1 MKGQCMKNDK
11 KLPQKWINTPFAFT
25 RLSKNLSLLQ
35 QAVLVKVS
43 EQLQPFIKEFFG
55 SDLARSRK
63 VPKALFSEA
72 VKNSGVTQIYI
83 SYAELGVPENNF
95 FAVKQAMKEV
105 LDVKVE
111 GPKKNEDGS
120 MGMHMYNVFL
130 SGETSIKNTG
140 VVFGLNPQV
149 IDPDKHLYVLDYA
162 FNMVEGYVSHP
173 DNIALIGEVARMPM
187 IYYILRDTSGNNW
200 KERTIKLTVSKI
212 KKYLGMLEFSGA
224 ELVKEAYPKFSQF
237 KKNVLDNSIADINR
251 LKQLGQIDVCIS
263 YEPIYNGKR
272 KVGNPVFI
280 EFTVYDTIEHMQQA
294 EERKRQAQQSASLFA
309 EAEEVKPKQGEKE
322 WQQLLAMLDGETG
335 EWLGSEMSD
344 LLKKVTLD
352 DYDGKTVRIIVTQ
365 EQVAAMENL
374 LGNNILKSKFSQL
387 LGHCFKGDKRKKV
400 RLDYNKL
407 NK

>member
-1 MKGQCMKNDK
+1 MEETK

-55 SDLARSRK
+55 SDLAKSRK
-63 VPKALFSEA
+63 VPKSLFSEA

-105 LDVKVE
+105 LEVKVE

-130 SGETSIKNTG
+130 SGDTSIKNTG

-187 IYYILRDTSGNNW
+187 IYYILRDASGNNW
-200 KERTIKLTVSKI
+200 KERSIQLTVSKI
-212 KKYLGMLEFSGA
+212 KKYLGMMEFSGA
-224 ELVKEAYPKFSQF
+224 EIVKEAYPKFSQF

-272 KVGNPVFI
+272 KVGNPAYI
-280 EFTVYDTIEHMQQA
+280 EFTIYDTIEQMQQA
-294 EERKRQAQQSASLFA
+294 LARKQKAQEPASLFA
-309 EAEEVKPKQGEKE
+309 EAEEVKSGEKE
-322 WQQLLAMLDGETG
+322 WQQLVAMLDGDIG
-335 EWLGSEMSD
+335 EELR
-344 LLKKVTLD
+344 KVAFVS
-352 DYDGKTVRIIVTQ
+352 YNGKTVLLRARR
-365 EQVAAMENL
+365 EQCKRVESCLSDDVIAHV
-374 LGNNILKSKFSQL
+374 KKCSKQVF
-387 LGHCFKGDKRKKV
+387 GKV
-400 RLDYNKL
+400 IAWNYSLSDN
-407 NK
+407 

>member
-1 MKGQCMKNDK
+1 MEEFK

-55 SDLARSRK
+55 SDLAKSRK
-63 VPKALFSEA
+63 VPKSLFSEA

-83 SYAELGVPENNF
+83 PYAELGVPENNF

-162 FNMVEGYVSHP
+162 FNMIEGYVSHP

-187 IYYILRDTSGNNW
+187 IYYILRDASGNNW
-200 KERTIKLTVSKI
+200 KERSIQLTVSKI
-212 KKYLGMLEFSGA
+212 KEYLGMLEFSGA

-263 YEPIYNGKR
+263 YEPIYNSKR
-272 KVGNPVFI
+272 KVGNPAFI
-280 EFTVYDTIEHMQQA
+280 EFTVYDTIEQMQQA
-294 EERKRQAQQSASLFA
+294 LAKKQQTQQTFAFADEEGM
-309 EAEEVKPKQGEKE
+309 KQTPGEKE
-322 WQQLLAMLDGETG
+322 WQQLVAMLDGDIGAE
-335 EWLGSEMSD
+335 LC
-344 LLKKVTLD
+344 KVMFVS
-352 DYDGKTVRIIVTQ
+352 YDGKTVLLKASR
-365 EQVAAMENL
+365 EQ
-374 LGNNILKSKFSQL
+374 
-387 LGHCFKGDKRKKV
+387 CKKV
-400 RLDYNKL
+400 EGCLSDEVIAHVKKCSKQVFGKVIEWNYSLSDN
-407 NK
+407 

>member
-1 MKGQCMKNDK
+1 MEETK

-35 QAVLVKVS
+35 QAVLLKVS

-55 SDLARSRK
+55 SDLAKSRK
-63 VPKALFSEA
+63 VPKSLFSEA

-187 IYYILRDTSGNNW
+187 IYYILRDASGNNW
-200 KERTIKLTVSKI
+200 KERSIQLTVSKI
-212 KKYLGMLEFSGA
+212 KKYLGMMEFSGA
-224 ELVKEAYPKFSQF
+224 EIVKEAYPKFSQF

-272 KVGNPVFI
+272 KVGNPAYI
-280 EFTVYDTIEHMQQA
+280 EFTIYDTIEQMQQA
-294 EERKRQAQQSASLFA
+294 LAKKQKAQEPASLFD
-309 EAEEVKPKQGEKE
+309 EEVKPGEKE
-322 WQQLLAMLDGETG
+322 WQQFLCLIDKEIAADFQKARFL
-335 EWLGSEMSD
+335 S
-344 LLKKVTLD
+344 
-352 DYDGKTVRIIVTQ
+352 YDGMYLILGVTNRDLPTMIEKHFDKKAVLKHVEKCLVKVFGKMITLKYKIVKQ
-365 EQVAAMENL
+365 
-374 LGNNILKSKFSQL
+374 
-387 LGHCFKGDKRKKV
+387 
-400 RLDYNKL
+400 
-407 NK
+407 

>member
-1 MKGQCMKNDK
+1 MEEIK

-55 SDLARSRK
+55 SDLAKSRK
-63 VPKALFSEA
+63 VPKSLFSEA

-111 GPKKNEDGS
+111 GPKKNEDGTW
-120 MGMHMYNVFL
+120 GMHMYNVFL

-162 FNMVEGYVSHP
+162 FNMTEGYVSHP

-187 IYYILRDTSGNNW
+187 IYYILRDASGNNW
-200 KERTIKLTVSKI
+200 KERSIHLTVSKI
-212 KKYLGMLEFSGA
+212 KKYLGMMEFSGA
-224 ELVKEAYPKFSQF
+224 EIVKEAYPKFYQF

-272 KVGNPVFI
+272 KVGNPAYI
-280 EFTVYDTIEHMQQA
+280 EFTIYDTIEQMQQA
-294 EERKRQAQQSASLFA
+294 LAKKQKAQEPASLFA
-309 EAEEVKPKQGEKE
+309 EAEEVKPGEKE
-322 WQQLLAMLDGETG
+322 WQQLVAMLDGEIG
-335 EWLGSEMSD
+335 EELR
-344 LLKKVTLD
+344 KVVFVS
-352 DYDGKTVRIIVTQ
+352 YDGKTVLLKASR
-365 EQVAAMENL
+365 EQ
-374 LGNNILKSKFSQL
+374 
-387 LGHCFKGDKRKKV
+387 CKKV
-400 RLDYNKL
+400 ESCLSDDVIAHVKKCSKQVFGKVIAWNYSLSDN
-407 NK
+407 

>member
-1 MKGQCMKNDK
+1 MEEIK

-55 SDLARSRK
+55 SDLVKSRK
-63 VPKALFSEA
+63 VPKSLFSEA

-130 SGETSIKNTG
+130 SGDTSIKNTG

-162 FNMVEGYVSHP
+162 FNMTEGYVSHP

-187 IYYILRDTSGNNW
+187 IYYILRDASGNNW
-200 KERTIKLTVSKI
+200 KERSIQLTVSKI
-212 KKYLGMLEFSGA
+212 KKYLGMMEFSGA
-224 ELVKEAYPKFSQF
+224 EIVKEAYPKFSQF

-272 KVGNPVFI
+272 KVGNPAYI
-280 EFTVYDTIEHMQQA
+280 EFTIYDTIEQMQQA
-294 EERKRQAQQSASLFA
+294 LAKKQEVQRLTSLFVD
-309 EAEEVKPKQGEKE
+309 EVKPGKKE
-322 WQQLLAMLDGETG
+322 WQQLVAMLDGDIG
-335 EWLGSEMSD
+335 EELR
-344 LLKKVTLD
+344 KVVFVS
-352 DYDGKTVRIIVTQ
+352 YDGKTVLLKASREQCRKVESCLSDDVIVHVKKCSK
-365 EQVAAMENL
+365 QVF
-374 LGNNILKSKFSQL
+374 G
-387 LGHCFKGDKRKKV
+387 KV
-400 RLDYNKL
+400 IKWNYSVSDN
-407 NK
+407 

>member
-1 MKGQCMKNDK
+1 MEETK

-55 SDLARSRK
+55 SDLAKSRK
-63 VPKALFSEA
+63 VPKSLFSEA

-187 IYYILRDTSGNNW
+187 IYYILRDASGNNW
-200 KERTIKLTVSKI
+200 KERSIQLTVSKI
-212 KKYLGMLEFSGA
+212 KKYLGMMEFSGA
-224 ELVKEAYPKFSQF
+224 EIVKEAYPKFSQF

-272 KVGNPVFI
+272 KVGNPAYI
-280 EFTVYDTIEHMQQA
+280 EFTIYDTIEQMQQA
-294 EERKRQAQQSASLFA
+294 LARKQKAQEPASLFA
-309 EAEEVKPKQGEKE
+309 EAEEVRPGESE
-322 WQQLLAMLDGETG
+322 WQQLVAMLDGDIG
-335 EWLGSEMSD
+335 EELR
-344 LLKKVTLD
+344 KVAFVS
-352 DYDGKTVRIIVTQ
+352 YNGKTVLLKASR
-365 EQVAAMENL
+365 EQ
-374 LGNNILKSKFSQL
+374 
-387 LGHCFKGDKRKKV
+387 CKKV
-400 RLDYNKL
+400 ESCLSDDVIAHVKKCSKQVFGKVIAWNYSLSDN
-407 NK
+407 

>member
-1 MKGQCMKNDK
+1 MENEKQ
-11 KLPQKWINTPFAFT
+11 LPQTQKWINTPFAFT

-55 SDLARSRK
+55 SDLAKSRK

-120 MGMHMYNVFL
+120 WGMHMYNVFL

-162 FNMVEGYVSHP
+162 FNMTEGYVSHP

-187 IYYILRDTSGNNW
+187 IYYILRDASGNNW
-200 KERTIKLTVSKI
+200 KERKIRLTVSKI
-212 KKYLGMLEFSGA
+212 KKYLGMLEFCGT

-251 LKQLGQIDVCIS
+251 LKQMGQLDVCIS

-272 KVGNPVFI
+272 KVGNPAFI
-280 EFTVYDTIEHMQQA
+280 DFCVYDTIEQMRSNETRKQQEGQQVSMFA
-294 EERKRQAQQSASLFA
+294 DAQ
-309 EAEEVKPKQGEKE
+309 EVKPGEKE
-322 WQQLLAMLDGETG
+322 WQQLVAMLNDE
-335 EWLGSEMSD
+335 LGKE
-344 LLKKVTLD
+344 LRKVEFVSF
-352 DYDGKTVRIIVTQ
+352 DGKSIFLRTFRAQRDKVESYLTADVIKDVKACS
-365 EQVAAMENL
+365 VKVFGKMVSWFYYL
-374 LGNNILKSKFSQL
+374 L
-387 LGHCFKGDKRKKV
+387 DE
-400 RLDYNKL
+400 
-407 NK
+407 

>member
-1 MKGQCMKNDK
+1 MEDTK

-55 SDLARSRK
+55 SDLAKSRK
-63 VPKALFSEA
+63 VPKSLFSEA

-187 IYYILRDTSGNNW
+187 IYYILRDASGNNW
-200 KERTIKLTVSKI
+200 KERSIQLTVSKI
-212 KKYLGMLEFSGA
+212 KKYLGMMEFSGA
-224 ELVKEAYPKFSQF
+224 EIVKEAYPKFSQF

-272 KVGNPVFI
+272 KVGNPAYI
-280 EFTVYDTIEHMQQA
+280 EFTIYDTIEQMQQA
-294 EERKRQAQQSASLFA
+294 LARKQKAQEPASLFA
-309 EAEEVKPKQGEKE
+309 EAEEVKSGEKE
-322 WQQLLAMLDGETG
+322 WQQLVAMLDGDIG
-335 EWLGSEMSD
+335 EELR
-344 LLKKVTLD
+344 KVEFVS
-352 DYDGKTVRIIVTQ
+352 YDGKTVILRASM
-365 EQVAAMENL
+365 EQ
-374 LGNNILKSKFSQL
+374 
-387 LGHCFKGDKRKKV
+387 CKKV
-400 RLDYNKL
+400 ESCLSDDVIAHVKKCSKQVFGKVIAWNYSLSDN
-407 NK
+407 

>member
-1 MKGQCMKNDK
+1 MENENN
-11 KLPQKWINTPFAFT
+11 LPQKWINTPFAFT

-35 QAVLVKVS
+35 QSVLVKVS

-55 SDLARSRK
+55 SDLAKSRK

-120 MGMHMYNVFL
+120 WSMHMYNVFL

-162 FNMVEGYVSHP
+162 FNMTEGYVSHP

-187 IYYILRDTSGNNW
+187 MYYILRDASENNW
-200 KERTIKLTVSKI
+200 KDHKIRLTVSKI
-212 KKYLGMLEFSGA
+212 KKYLGMLEFSGT

-251 LKQLGQIDVCIS
+251 LKQMGQLDVCVS

-272 KVGNPVFI
+272 KIGNPAFI
-280 EFTVYDTIEHMQQA
+280 EFSVYDTIEQMKQATQQG
-294 EERKRQAQQSASLFA
+294 RQNQPQSLFA
-309 EAEEVKPKQGEKE
+309 EAEEIKPGEKE
-322 WQQLLAMLDGETG
+322 WQQFLCLIDKEIAADFQKTQFLSYNGMYLI
-335 EWLGSEMSD
+335 LGVTNKD
-344 LLKKVTLD
+344 LPTMIEKHFDKKAVLNHVEKCLIKVFGKKISLKYK
-352 DYDGKTVRIIVTQ
+352 IIKQ
-365 EQVAAMENL
+365 
-374 LGNNILKSKFSQL
+374 
-387 LGHCFKGDKRKKV
+387 
-400 RLDYNKL
+400 
-407 NK
+407 

>member
-1 MKGQCMKNDK
+1 MEETK

-25 RLSKNLSLLQ
+25 RLSKNMSLLQ

-55 SDLARSRK
+55 SDLAKSRK
-63 VPKALFSEA
+63 VPKSLFSEA

-162 FNMVEGYVSHP
+162 FNMIEGYVSHP

-187 IYYILRDTSGNNW
+187 IYYILRDASGNNW
-200 KERTIKLTVSKI
+200 IERSIRLTVSKI
-212 KKYLGMLEFSGA
+212 KKYLGMMEFSGA
-224 ELVKEAYPKFSQF
+224 EIVKEAYPKFSQF

-272 KVGNPVFI
+272 KVGNPAYI
-280 EFTVYDTIEHMQQA
+280 EFTIYDTIEQMQQA
-294 EERKRQAQQSASLFA
+294 LVKKQKDQQPTSLF
-309 EAEEVKPKQGEKE
+309 EEEVKPGETE
-322 WQQLLAMLDGETG
+322 WQQLVTMLDGDIGVE
-335 EWLGSEMSD
+335 LR
-344 LLKKVTLD
+344 KVVFVS
-352 DYDGKTVRIIVTQ
+352 YDGKTVLLKASR
-365 EQVAAMENL
+365 EQ
-374 LGNNILKSKFSQL
+374 
-387 LGHCFKGDKRKKV
+387 CKKV
-400 RLDYNKL
+400 ESCLSDDIIAHVKKCSKQVFGKVIEWNYSLSDN
-407 NK
+407 

>member
-1 MKGQCMKNDK
+1 MENEK

-25 RLSKNLSLLQ
+25 RLSRNLSLLQ

-55 SDLARSRK
+55 SDLAKSKK

-111 GPKKNEDGS
+111 GPRKNEDGS

-162 FNMVEGYVSHP
+162 FNMTEGYVSHP

-187 IYYILRDTSGNNW
+187 IYYILRDASGNNW
-200 KERTIKLTVSKI
+200 KERSIRLTVSKI

-272 KVGNPVFI
+272 KVGNPAFI
-280 EFTVYDTIEHMQQA
+280 EFTVYDTIEQMQQTLT
-294 EERKRQAQQSASLFA
+294 KKQQAQQSVSLFD
-309 EAEEVKPKQGEKE
+309 EAEVIKPGEKE
-322 WQQLLAMLDGETG
+322 WQQLVTMLHGEIG
-335 EWLGSEMSD
+335 ED
-344 LLKKVTLD
+344 LQKVEFVS
-352 DYDGKTVRIIVTQ
+352 YDGKTVLIKASR
-365 EQVAAMENL
+365 EQCQKIEKCLTDDVINYIKKCSKQVFGKVIGWKYSL
-374 LGNNILKSKFSQL
+374 L
-387 LGHCFKGDKRKKV
+387 DK
-400 RLDYNKL
+400 
-407 NK
+407 

>member
-1 MKGQCMKNDK
+1 MEETK

-55 SDLARSRK
+55 SDLAKSRK
-63 VPKALFSEA
+63 VPKSLFSEA

-187 IYYILRDTSGNNW
+187 IYYILRDASGNNW
-200 KERTIKLTVSKI
+200 KERSIQLTVSKI
-212 KKYLGMLEFSGA
+212 KKYLGMMEFSGA
-224 ELVKEAYPKFSQF
+224 EIVKEAYPKFSQF

-272 KVGNPVFI
+272 KVGNPAYI
-280 EFTVYDTIEHMQQA
+280 EFTIYDTIEQMQQA
-294 EERKRQAQQSASLFA
+294 LARKQKAQEPASLFA
-309 EAEEVKPKQGEKE
+309 EAEEVKSGEKE
-322 WQQLLAMLDGETG
+322 WQQLVAMLDGDIG
-335 EWLGSEMSD
+335 EELR
-344 LLKKVTLD
+344 KVAFVS
-352 DYDGKTVRIIVTQ
+352 YNGKTVLLRARR
-365 EQVAAMENL
+365 EQCKRVESCLSDDVIAHV
-374 LGNNILKSKFSQL
+374 KKCSKQVF
-387 LGHCFKGDKRKKV
+387 GKV
-400 RLDYNKL
+400 IAWNYSLSDN
-407 NK
+407 

>member
-1 MKGQCMKNDK
+1 MEETK

-25 RLSKNLSLLQ
+25 RLSKNMSLLQ

-55 SDLARSRK
+55 SDLAKSRK
-63 VPKALFSEA
+63 VPKSLFSEA

-162 FNMVEGYVSHP
+162 FNMIEGYVSHP

-187 IYYILRDTSGNNW
+187 IYYILRDASGNNW
-200 KERTIKLTVSKI
+200 IERSIRLTVSKI
-212 KKYLGMLEFSGA
+212 KKYLGMMEFSGA
-224 ELVKEAYPKFSQF
+224 EIVKEAYPKFSQF

-272 KVGNPVFI
+272 KVGNPAYI
-280 EFTVYDTIEHMQQA
+280 EFTIYDTIEQMQQA
-294 EERKRQAQQSASLFA
+294 LARKQKAQEPASLFA
-309 EAEEVKPKQGEKE
+309 AAEEVKPGEKE
-322 WQQLLAMLDGETG
+322 WRQLVGMLDGDIG
-335 EWLGSEMSD
+335 EELR
-344 LLKKVTLD
+344 KVAFVS
-352 DYDGKTVRIIVTQ
+352 YNGKTVLLRASR
-365 EQVAAMENL
+365 EQCKGVESCLSDDVIAYV
-374 LGNNILKSKFSQL
+374 KKCSKHVF
-387 LGHCFKGDKRKKV
+387 GKV
-400 RLDYNKL
+400 IAWNYSLSDN
-407 NK
+407 

>member
-1 MKGQCMKNDK
+1 MEETK

-55 SDLARSRK
+55 SDLAKSRK
-63 VPKALFSEA
+63 VPKSLFSEA

-187 IYYILRDTSGNNW
+187 IYYILRDASGNNW
-200 KERTIKLTVSKI
+200 KERSIQLTVSKI
-212 KKYLGMLEFSGA
+212 KKYLGMMEFSGA
-224 ELVKEAYPKFSQF
+224 EIVKEAYPKFSQF

-272 KVGNPVFI
+272 KVGNPAYI
-280 EFTVYDTIEHMQQA
+280 EFTIYDTIEQMQQA
-294 EERKRQAQQSASLFA
+294 LARKQKAQEPASLFA
-309 EAEEVKPKQGEKE
+309 AAEEVKPGEKE
-322 WQQLLAMLDGETG
+322 WRQLVGMLDGDIGAE
-335 EWLGSEMSD
+335 LR
-344 LLKKVTLD
+344 KVVFVS
-352 DYDGKTVRIIVTQ
+352 YDGKTVLLKASR
-365 EQVAAMENL
+365 EQ
-374 LGNNILKSKFSQL
+374 
-387 LGHCFKGDKRKKV
+387 CKKV
-400 RLDYNKL
+400 ESCLSDDVIAHVKKCSKQVFGKVIAWNYSLSDN
-407 NK
+407 

>member
-1 MKGQCMKNDK
+1 MENEKN
-11 KLPQKWINTPFAFT
+11 LPQKWINTPFAFT

-35 QAVLVKVS
+35 QSVLVKVS

-55 SDLARSRK
+55 SDLAKSRK

-120 MGMHMYNVFL
+120 WGMHMYNVFL

-162 FNMVEGYVSHP
+162 FNMTEGYVSHP

-187 IYYILRDTSGNNW
+187 IYYILRDASGNNW
-200 KERTIKLTVSKI
+200 KDRKIRLTVSKI
-212 KKYLGMLEFSGA
+212 KKYLGMLEFSGT
-224 ELVKEAYPKFSQF
+224 ELVREAYPKFSQF

-251 LKQLGQIDVCIS
+251 LKQMGQLDVCVS

-272 KVGNPVFI
+272 KIGNPAFI
-280 EFTVYDTIEHMQQA
+280 EFSVYDTIEQMKQATQQG
-294 EERKRQAQQSASLFA
+294 QQEQPQSLFA
-309 EAEEVKPKQGEKE
+309 EAEEMKPGEKE
-322 WQQLLAMLDGETG
+322 WQQFLCLIDKEIAADFQKARFL
-335 EWLGSEMSD
+335 S
-344 LLKKVTLD
+344 
-352 DYDGKTVRIIVTQ
+352 YDGMYLILGVTNRDVPAMIEKHFDKKDVLNHVEKCLAKTFGKTIT
-365 EQVAAMENL
+365 
-374 LGNNILKSKFSQL
+374 LK
-387 LGHCFKGDKRKKV
+387 
-400 RLDYNKL
+400 YKL
-407 NK
+407 MKQ

>member
-1 MKGQCMKNDK
+1 MEETK

-55 SDLARSRK
+55 SDLAKSRK
-63 VPKALFSEA
+63 VPKSLFSEA

-162 FNMVEGYVSHP
+162 FNMTEGYVSHP

-187 IYYILRDTSGNNW
+187 IYYILRDASGNNW
-200 KERTIKLTVSKI
+200 KERSIQLTVSKI
-212 KKYLGMLEFSGA
+212 KKYLGMMEFSGA
-224 ELVKEAYPKFSQF
+224 EIVKEAYPKFSQF

-272 KVGNPVFI
+272 KVGNPAYI
-280 EFTVYDTIEHMQQA
+280 EFTIYDTIEQMQQA
-294 EERKRQAQQSASLFA
+294 LAKKQKAQEPASLFA
-309 EAEEVKPKQGEKE
+309 EAEEVKPGEKE
-322 WQQLLAMLDGETG
+322 WQQLVEMLDGDIG
-335 EWLGSEMSD
+335 EELRKVVFVSYDGRTV
-344 LLKKVTLD
+344 LLKASREQCQKVESCLSD
-352 DYDGKTVRIIVTQ
+352 DVIAHVKKCSKQVFGKVIKWNYSVSD
-365 EQVAAMENL
+365 N
-374 LGNNILKSKFSQL
+374 
-387 LGHCFKGDKRKKV
+387 
-400 RLDYNKL
+400 
-407 NK
+407 

>member
-1 MKGQCMKNDK
+1 MEETK

-55 SDLARSRK
+55 SDLAKSRK
-63 VPKALFSEA
+63 VPKSLFSEA

-187 IYYILRDTSGNNW
+187 IYYILRDASGNNW
-200 KERTIKLTVSKI
+200 KERSIQLTVSKI
-212 KKYLGMLEFSGA
+212 KKYLGMMEFSGA
-224 ELVKEAYPKFSQF
+224 EIVKEAYPKFSQF

-272 KVGNPVFI
+272 KVGNPAYI
-280 EFTVYDTIEHMQQA
+280 EFTIYGTIEQMQQA
-294 EERKRQAQQSASLFA
+294 LARKQKAQEPASLFA
-309 EAEEVKPKQGEKE
+309 AAEEVKPGEKE
-322 WQQLLAMLDGETG
+322 WRQLVGMLDGDIG
-335 EWLGSEMSD
+335 EELRKVAFVSYNGKSVLLRARREQCKRVESCLSD
-344 LLKKVTLD
+344 DVIAHVKKCSKQVF
-352 DYDGKTVRIIVTQ
+352 GKVI
-365 EQVAAMENL
+365 AWNYSL
-374 LGNNILKSKFSQL
+374 SDN
-387 LGHCFKGDKRKKV
+387 
-400 RLDYNKL
+400 
-407 NK
+407 

>member
-1 MKGQCMKNDK
+1 MEETK

-55 SDLARSRK
+55 SDLAKSRK
-63 VPKALFSEA
+63 VPKSLFSEA

-187 IYYILRDTSGNNW
+187 IYYILRDASGNNW
-200 KERTIKLTVSKI
+200 KERSIQLTVSKI
-212 KKYLGMLEFSGA
+212 KKYLGMMEFSGA
-224 ELVKEAYPKFSQF
+224 EIVKEAYPKFSQF

-272 KVGNPVFI
+272 KVGNPAYI
-280 EFTVYDTIEHMQQA
+280 EFTIYDTIEQMQQA
-294 EERKRQAQQSASLFA
+294 LAKKQKAQEPASLFA
-309 EAEEVKPKQGEKE
+309 EAEEVKPGEKE
-322 WQQLLAMLDGETG
+322 WQQLVAMLDGDIG
-335 EWLGSEMSD
+335 EELRKVMFVSYDEKTV
-344 LLKKVTLD
+344 LLKAS
-352 DYDGKTVRIIVTQ
+352 R
-365 EQVAAMENL
+365 EQ
-374 LGNNILKSKFSQL
+374 
-387 LGHCFKGDKRKKV
+387 CKKV
-400 RLDYNKL
+400 ESCLSDDVIAHVKECSKQVFGKVIAWNYSLSDN
-407 NK
+407 

>member
-1 MKGQCMKNDK
+1 MENEK

-25 RLSKNLSLLQ
+25 RLSRNLSLLQ

-55 SDLARSRK
+55 SDLAKSKK

-111 GPKKNEDGS
+111 GPRKNEDGS

-162 FNMVEGYVSHP
+162 FNMTEGYVSHP

-187 IYYILRDTSGNNW
+187 IYYILRDASGNNW
-200 KERTIKLTVSKI
+200 KERSIRLTVSKI

-272 KVGNPVFI
+272 KVGNPAFI
-280 EFTVYDTIEHMQQA
+280 EFTVYDTIEQMQQTLT
-294 EERKRQAQQSASLFA
+294 KKQQAQQSVSFFD
-309 EAEEVKPKQGEKE
+309 EAEEIKPGKKE
-322 WQQLLAMLDGETG
+322 WQQLVTMLHGEIG
-335 EWLGSEMSD
+335 ED
-344 LLKKVTLD
+344 LQKVKFVS
-352 DYDGKTVRIIVTQ
+352 YDGKTVLIKASR
-365 EQVAAMENL
+365 EQCQKIEKCLTDDVINY
-374 LGNNILKSKFSQL
+374 IKKCSKQVFGKVIGWKYSL
-387 LGHCFKGDKRKKV
+387 SDK
-400 RLDYNKL
+400 
-407 NK
+407 

>member
-1 MKGQCMKNDK
+1 MEETK

-55 SDLARSRK
+55 SDLAKSRK
-63 VPKALFSEA
+63 VPKSLFSEA

-149 IDPDKHLYVLDYA
+149 IDPDRHLYVLDYA
-162 FNMVEGYVSHP
+162 FNMTEGYVSHP

-187 IYYILRDTSGNNW
+187 IYYILRDASGNNW
-200 KERTIKLTVSKI
+200 KERSIQLTVSKL
-212 KKYLGMLEFSGA
+212 KKYLGMMEFSGA
-224 ELVKEAYPKFSQF
+224 EIVKEAYPKFSQF

-272 KVGNPVFI
+272 KVGNPAYI
-280 EFTVYDTIEHMQQA
+280 EFTIYDTIEQMQQA
-294 EERKRQAQQSASLFA
+294 LAKKQQAKEPASLFT
-309 EAEEVKPKQGEKE
+309 EDEEVKPGEKE
-322 WQQLLAMLDGETG
+322 WRQLVAMLDGDIGAE
-335 EWLGSEMSD
+335 LR
-344 LLKKVTLD
+344 KVAFLS
-352 DYDGKTVRIIVTQ
+352 YDGKTVLLKASREQYEKVEGCLSDDIIAHVQ
-365 EQVAAMENL
+365 
-374 LGNNILKSKFSQL
+374 KCSKQIF
-387 LGHCFKGDKRKKV
+387 GKV
-400 RLDYNKL
+400 IAWNYSLSDN
-407 NK
+407 

>member
-1 MKGQCMKNDK
+1 MENEKR
-11 KLPQKWINTPFAFT
+11 LPQKWINTPFAFT

-55 SDLARSRK
+55 SDLAKSRK
-63 VPKALFSEA
+63 VPKSLFSEA

-120 MGMHMYNVFL
+120 WGMHMYNVFL

-162 FNMVEGYVSHP
+162 FNMTEGYVSHP

-187 IYYILRDTSGNNW
+187 IYYILRDASGNNW
-200 KERTIKLTVSKI
+200 KDRKIRLTVSKI

-251 LKQLGQIDVCIS
+251 LKQMGQLDVCVS

-272 KVGNPVFI
+272 KIGNPAFI
-280 EFTVYDTIEHMQQA
+280 EFSVYDTIEQMKQATQQG
-294 EERKRQAQQSASLFA
+294 QQEQPQSLFA
-309 EAEEVKPKQGEKE
+309 EAEEVKSGEKE
-322 WQQLLAMLDGETG
+322 WQQFLCLIDKEIAADFQKAQFL
-335 EWLGSEMSD
+335 S
-344 LLKKVTLD
+344 
-352 DYDGKTVRIIVTQ
+352 YDGMYLILGVTNRDLPTRI
-365 EQVAAMENL
+365 
-374 LGNNILKSKFSQL
+374 
-387 LGHCFKGDKRKKV
+387 
-400 RLDYNKL
+400 
-407 NK
+407 

>member
-1 MKGQCMKNDK
+1 MGDKDMEKEK

-25 RLSKNLSLLQ
+25 RLSRNLSLLQ

-187 IYYILRDTSGNNW
+187 IYYILRDASGNNW
-200 KERTIKLTVSKI
+200 KERSIRLTVSKI

-237 KKNVLDNSIADINR
+237 KKNVLENSIADINR
-251 LKQLGQIDVCIS
+251 LKQLGQIDVCVS

-272 KVGNPVFI
+272 KVGNPAFI
-280 EFTVYDTIEHMQQA
+280 EFTVYDTIEQMQQA
-294 EERKRQAQQSASLFA
+294 EDRKRRAQQSASLFD
-309 EAEEVKPKQGEKE
+309 EAEEVKPGEKE
-322 WQQLLAMLDGETG
+322 WDAFLTAYRGAFANIIYNFRFYRFENNTVHVTGPRDMYARFQSAIADNPKEEAITFFRQLRECYGREV
-335 EWLGSEMSD
+335 EF
-344 LLKKVTLD
+344 
-352 DYDGKTVRIIVTQ
+352 RIIC
-365 EQVAAMENL
+365 
-374 LGNNILKSKFSQL
+374 S
-387 LGHCFKGDKRKKV
+387 
-400 RLDYNKL
+400 
-407 NK
+407 

>member
-1 MKGQCMKNDK
+1 MENEK

-25 RLSKNLSLLQ
+25 RLSRNLSLLQ

-55 SDLARSRK
+55 SDLAKSKK

-111 GPKKNEDGS
+111 GPRKNEDGS

-162 FNMVEGYVSHP
+162 FNMTEGYVSHP

-187 IYYILRDTSGNNW
+187 IYYILRDASGNNW
-200 KERTIKLTVSKI
+200 KERSIRLTVSKI

-272 KVGNPVFI
+272 KVGNPAFI
-280 EFTVYDTIEHMQQA
+280 EFTVYDTIEQMQQTLT
-294 EERKRQAQQSASLFA
+294 KKQQAQQSVSLFD
-309 EAEEVKPKQGEKE
+309 EAEGIKPGKKE
-322 WQQLLAMLDGETG
+322 WQQLVTMLHGEIG
-335 EWLGSEMSD
+335 ED
-344 LLKKVTLD
+344 LQKVEFVS
-352 DYDGKTVRIIVTQ
+352 YDGKTVLIKASR
-365 EQVAAMENL
+365 EQCQKIEKCLTDDVINY
-374 LGNNILKSKFSQL
+374 IKKCSKQVFGKVIGWKYSL
-387 LGHCFKGDKRKKV
+387 SDK
-400 RLDYNKL
+400 
-407 NK
+407 

>member
-1 MKGQCMKNDK
+1 MENEK

-25 RLSKNLSLLQ
+25 RLSRNLSLLQ

-55 SDLARSRK
+55 SDLAKSKK

-111 GPKKNEDGS
+111 GPRKNEDGS

-162 FNMVEGYVSHP
+162 FNMTEGYVSHP

-187 IYYILRDTSGNNW
+187 IYYILRDASGNNW
-200 KERTIKLTVSKI
+200 KERSIRLTVSKI

-272 KVGNPVFI
+272 KVGNPAFI
-280 EFTVYDTIEHMQQA
+280 EFTVYDTIEQMQQTLT
-294 EERKRQAQQSASLFA
+294 KKQQAQQSVSLFD
-309 EAEEVKPKQGEKE
+309 EAEEIKPGKKE
-322 WQQLLAMLDGETG
+322 WQQLVTMLHGEIG
-335 EWLGSEMSD
+335 EELQ
-344 LLKKVTLD
+344 KVEFVS
-352 DYDGKTVRIIVTQ
+352 YDGKTVLIKASRAQCQKIEKCLTDDVINYIKKCSK
-365 EQVAAMENL
+365 QVFGKVIGWKYSL
-374 LGNNILKSKFSQL
+374 S
-387 LGHCFKGDKRKKV
+387 DK
-400 RLDYNKL
+400 
-407 NK
+407 

>member
-1 MKGQCMKNDK
+1 MENEK

-25 RLSKNLSLLQ
+25 RLSRNLSLLQ

-55 SDLARSRK
+55 SDLAKSKK

-111 GPKKNEDGS
+111 GPRKNEDGS

-162 FNMVEGYVSHP
+162 FNMTEGYVSHP

-187 IYYILRDTSGNNW
+187 IYYILRDASGNNW
-200 KERTIKLTVSKI
+200 KERSIRLTVSKI

-272 KVGNPVFI
+272 KVGNPAFI
-280 EFTVYDTIEHMQQA
+280 EFTVYDTIEQMQQTLT
-294 EERKRQAQQSASLFA
+294 KKQQAQQSVSFFD
-309 EAEEVKPKQGEKE
+309 EAEEIKPGKKE
-322 WQQLLAMLDGETG
+322 WQQLVTMLHGEIG
-335 EWLGSEMSD
+335 ED
-344 LLKKVTLD
+344 LQKVEFVS
-352 DYDGKTVRIIVTQ
+352 YDGKTVLIKASR
-365 EQVAAMENL
+365 EQCQKIEKCLTDDVINYIKKCSKQVFGKVIGWKYSL
-374 LGNNILKSKFSQL
+374 L
-387 LGHCFKGDKRKKV
+387 DK
-400 RLDYNKL
+400 
-407 NK
+407 

>member
-1 MKGQCMKNDK
+1 MEEFK

-55 SDLARSRK
+55 SDLAKSRK
-63 VPKALFSEA
+63 VPKSLFSEA

-83 SYAELGVPENNF
+83 PYAELGVPENNF

-162 FNMVEGYVSHP
+162 FNMIEGYVSHP

-187 IYYILRDTSGNNW
+187 IYYILRDASGNNW
-200 KERTIKLTVSKI
+200 KERSIQLTVSKI
-212 KKYLGMLEFSGA
+212 KEYLGMLEFSGA

-263 YEPIYNGKR
+263 YEPIYNSKR
-272 KVGNPVFI
+272 KVGNPAFI
-280 EFTVYDTIEHMQQA
+280 EFTVYDTIEQMQQA
-294 EERKRQAQQSASLFA
+294 LAKKQQTQQSFAFA
-309 EAEEVKPKQGEKE
+309 EDEEVKPTPGEKE
-322 WQQLLAMLDGETG
+322 WQQLVTMLDGEIG
-335 EWLGSEMSD
+335 EELR
-344 LLKKVTLD
+344 KVAFVS
-352 DYDGKTVRIIVTQ
+352 YDGKTV
-365 EQVAAMENL
+365 L
-374 LGNNILKSKFSQL
+374 LRASRDQ
-387 LGHCFKGDKRKKV
+387 CKKV
-400 RLDYNKL
+400 EGCLSDDVIAHVKKCAKQVFGKVISWNYSLLDN
-407 NK
+407 

>member
-1 MKGQCMKNDK
+1 MEETKN
-11 KLPQKWINTPFAFT
+11 LPQKWINTPFAFT

-55 SDLARSRK
+55 SDLAKSRK
-63 VPKALFSEA
+63 VPKSLFSEA

-187 IYYILRDTSGNNW
+187 IYYILRDASGNNW
-200 KERTIKLTVSKI
+200 KERSIQLTVSKI
-212 KKYLGMLEFSGA
+212 KKYLGMMEFSGA
-224 ELVKEAYPKFSQF
+224 EIVKEAYPKFSQF

-272 KVGNPVFI
+272 KVGNPAYI
-280 EFTVYDTIEHMQQA
+280 EFSIYDTIGQMQQA
-294 EERKRQAQQSASLFA
+294 LAKKQKAQEPASLFA
-309 EAEEVKPKQGEKE
+309 EAEEVKPGEKE
-322 WQQLLAMLDGETG
+322 WQQLVAMLDGEIG
-335 EWLGSEMSD
+335 EELR
-344 LLKKVTLD
+344 KVVFVS
-352 DYDGKTVRIIVTQ
+352 YDGKTVLLKASR
-365 EQVAAMENL
+365 EQ
-374 LGNNILKSKFSQL
+374 
-387 LGHCFKGDKRKKV
+387 CKKV
-400 RLDYNKL
+400 ESCLSDDVIAHVKKCSKQVFGKVIAWNYSLSDN
-407 NK
+407 

>member
-1 MKGQCMKNDK
+1 MEETK

-25 RLSKNLSLLQ
+25 RLSKNMSLLQ

-55 SDLARSRK
+55 SDLAKSRK
-63 VPKALFSEA
+63 VPKSLFSEA

-162 FNMVEGYVSHP
+162 FNMIEGYVSHP

-187 IYYILRDTSGNNW
+187 IYYILRDASGNNW
-200 KERTIKLTVSKI
+200 IERSIRLTVSKI
-212 KKYLGMLEFSGA
+212 KKYLGMMEFSGA
-224 ELVKEAYPKFSQF
+224 EIVKEAYPKFSQF

-272 KVGNPVFI
+272 KVGNPAYI
-280 EFTVYDTIEHMQQA
+280 EFTIYDTIEQMQQA
-294 EERKRQAQQSASLFA
+294 LVKKQKAQQPTSLFDDD
-309 EAEEVKPKQGEKE
+309 VKPGENE
-322 WQQLLAMLDGETG
+322 WQQLVAMLDGDIGVE
-335 EWLGSEMSD
+335 LR
-344 LLKKVTLD
+344 KVAFVS
-352 DYDGKTVRIIVTQ
+352 YDGKTVLLKASR
-365 EQVAAMENL
+365 EQ
-374 LGNNILKSKFSQL
+374 F
-387 LGHCFKGDKRKKV
+387 KKV
-400 RLDYNKL
+400 ESCLSDDVIAYVKKCSKQVFGKVIEWNYSL
-407 NK
+407 SDN

>member
-1 MKGQCMKNDK
+1 MENDK

-162 FNMVEGYVSHP
+162 FNMTEGYVSHP

-187 IYYILRDTSGNNW
+187 IYYILRDASGNNW
-200 KERTIKLTVSKI
+200 KERSIQLTVSKI

-251 LKQLGQIDVCIS
+251 LKQSGQIDVCIS

-272 KVGNPVFI
+272 KVGNPAFI
-280 EFTVYDTIEHMQQA
+280 EFTVYDTIEQMQQA
-294 EERKRQAQQSASLFA
+294 LAKKQQVQQPASLFG
-309 EAEEVKPKQGEKE
+309 EEVKPGERE
-322 WQQLLAMLDGETG
+322 WQQLVAMLDGDIV
-335 EWLGSEMSD
+335 SELRKVAFVSYKGKTI
-344 LLKKVTLD
+344 LLKAS
-352 DYDGKTVRIIVTQ
+352 R
-365 EQVAAMENL
+365 EQ
-374 LGNNILKSKFSQL
+374 
-387 LGHCFKGDKRKKV
+387 RKKV
-400 RLDYNKL
+400 ESCLSDNIIAHINKCSKQIFGKVTEWSYFL
-407 NK
+407 PDK

>member
-1 MKGQCMKNDK
+1 MEETK

-55 SDLARSRK
+55 SDLAKSRK
-63 VPKALFSEA
+63 FPKSLFSEA

-187 IYYILRDTSGNNW
+187 IYYILRDASGNNW
-200 KERTIKLTVSKI
+200 KERSIQLTVSKI
-212 KKYLGMLEFSGA
+212 KKYLGMMEFSGA
-224 ELVKEAYPKFSQF
+224 EIVKEAYPKFSQF

-272 KVGNPVFI
+272 KVGNPAYI
-280 EFTVYDTIEHMQQA
+280 EFTIYDTIEQMQQA
-294 EERKRQAQQSASLFA
+294 LARKQKAQEPASLFA
-309 EAEEVKPKQGEKE
+309 EAEEVKSGEKE
-322 WQQLLAMLDGETG
+322 WQQLVAMLDGDIG
-335 EWLGSEMSD
+335 EELR
-344 LLKKVTLD
+344 KVAFVS
-352 DYDGKTVRIIVTQ
+352 YNGKTVLLRASR
-365 EQVAAMENL
+365 EQCKGVESCLSDDVIAYV
-374 LGNNILKSKFSQL
+374 KKCSKQVF
-387 LGHCFKGDKRKKV
+387 GKV
-400 RLDYNKL
+400 IAWNYSLSDN
-407 NK
+407 

>member
-1 MKGQCMKNDK
+1 MEETK

-55 SDLARSRK
+55 SDLAKSRK
-63 VPKALFSEA
+63 VPKSLFSEA

-187 IYYILRDTSGNNW
+187 IYYILRDASGNNW
-200 KERTIKLTVSKI
+200 KERSIQLTVSKI
-212 KKYLGMLEFSGA
+212 KKYLGMMEFSGA
-224 ELVKEAYPKFSQF
+224 EIVKEAYPKFSQF

-272 KVGNPVFI
+272 KVGNPAYI
-280 EFTVYDTIEHMQQA
+280 EFTIYDTIEQMQQA
-294 EERKRQAQQSASLFA
+294 LAKKQQAQEPASLFD
-309 EAEEVKPKQGEKE
+309 EAEEVFKPGEKE
-322 WQQLLAMLDGETG
+322 WQQFVAMLDGDIG
-335 EWLGSEMSD
+335 EELR
-344 LLKKVTLD
+344 KVAFVS
-352 DYDGKTVRIIVTQ
+352 YDGKTVLIKASR
-365 EQVAAMENL
+365 EQCQKIEKYLTDDV
-374 LGNNILKSKFSQL
+374 LKYVKNHAKKIFGKVIGWNYFLS
-387 LGHCFKGDKRKKV
+387 DK
-400 RLDYNKL
+400 
-407 NK
+407 

>member
-1 MKGQCMKNDK
+1 MEKEK

-25 RLSKNLSLLQ
+25 RLSRNLSLLQ

-187 IYYILRDTSGNNW
+187 IYYILRDASGNNW
-200 KERTIKLTVSKI
+200 KERSIRLTVSKI

-237 KKNVLDNSIADINR
+237 KKNVLENSIADINR
-251 LKQLGQIDVCIS
+251 LKQLGQIDVCVS

-272 KVGNPVFI
+272 KVGNPAFI
-280 EFTVYDTIEHMQQA
+280 EFTVYDTIEQMQQA
-294 EERKRQAQQSASLFA
+294 EDRKRRAQQSASLFD
-309 EAEEVKPKQGEKE
+309 EAEEVKPGEKE
-322 WQQLLAMLDGETG
+322 WDAFLTAYRGAFANIIYNFRFYRFENNTVHVTGPRDMYARFQSATADNPKEEAITFFRQLRECYGREV
-335 EWLGSEMSD
+335 EF
-344 LLKKVTLD
+344 
-352 DYDGKTVRIIVTQ
+352 RIIC
-365 EQVAAMENL
+365 
-374 LGNNILKSKFSQL
+374 S
-387 LGHCFKGDKRKKV
+387 
-400 RLDYNKL
+400 
-407 NK
+407 

>member
-1 MKGQCMKNDK
+1 MEETK

-55 SDLARSRK
+55 SDLAKSRK
-63 VPKALFSEA
+63 VPKSLFSEA

-187 IYYILRDTSGNNW
+187 IYYILRDASGNNW
-200 KERTIKLTVSKI
+200 KERSIQLTVSKI
-212 KKYLGMLEFSGA
+212 KKYLGMMEFSGA
-224 ELVKEAYPKFSQF
+224 EIVKEAYPKFSQF

-272 KVGNPVFI
+272 KVGNPAYI
-280 EFTVYDTIEHMQQA
+280 EFTIYDTIEQMQQA
-294 EERKRQAQQSASLFA
+294 LARKRKAQEPASLFA
-309 EAEEVKPKQGEKE
+309 EAEEVKSGEKE
-322 WQQLLAMLDGETG
+322 WQQLVAMLDGDIG
-335 EWLGSEMSD
+335 EELR
-344 LLKKVTLD
+344 KVAFVS
-352 DYDGKTVRIIVTQ
+352 YNGKTVLLRARR
-365 EQVAAMENL
+365 EQCKRVESCLSDDVIAHV
-374 LGNNILKSKFSQL
+374 KKCSKQVF
-387 LGHCFKGDKRKKV
+387 GKV
-400 RLDYNKL
+400 IAWNYSLSDN
-407 NK
+407 

>member
-1 MKGQCMKNDK
+1 MEEIK

-55 SDLARSRK
+55 SDLAKSRK
-63 VPKALFSEA
+63 VPKSLFSEA

-187 IYYILRDTSGNNW
+187 IYYILRDASGNNW
-200 KERTIKLTVSKI
+200 KERSIQLTVSKI
-212 KKYLGMLEFSGA
+212 KKYLGMMEFSGA
-224 ELVKEAYPKFSQF
+224 EIVKEAYPKFSQF

-272 KVGNPVFI
+272 KVGNPAYI
-280 EFTVYDTIEHMQQA
+280 EFTIYDTIEQMQQA
-294 EERKRQAQQSASLFA
+294 LAKKQKAQEPASLFA
-309 EAEEVKPKQGEKE
+309 EAEEVKPGEKE
-322 WQQLLAMLDGETG
+322 WQQLVAMLDGEIG
-335 EWLGSEMSD
+335 EELR
-344 LLKKVTLD
+344 KVVFVS
-352 DYDGKTVRIIVTQ
+352 YDGKTVLLKASR
-365 EQVAAMENL
+365 EQ
-374 LGNNILKSKFSQL
+374 
-387 LGHCFKGDKRKKV
+387 CKKV
-400 RLDYNKL
+400 ESCLSDDVIAHVKKCSKQVFGKVIAWNYSLSDN
-407 NK
+407 